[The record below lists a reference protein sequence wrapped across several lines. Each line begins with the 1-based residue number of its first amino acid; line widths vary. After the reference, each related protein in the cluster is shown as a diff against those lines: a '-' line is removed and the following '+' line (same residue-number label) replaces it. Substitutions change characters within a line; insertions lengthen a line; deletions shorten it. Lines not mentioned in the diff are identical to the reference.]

1 MAFTLLKNNFTG
13 GEWSPKL
20 EGRSDL
26 EGYRT
31 ACRAMENMRP
41 MVHGGAVM
49 RGGLEFVAECYKGN
63 KDVRLIEF
71 NYSTNVRYVLEF
83 GDGYIRVRRGSDGSI
98 AASVIPTPY
107 KAEDVFELQC
117 KQVNDWM
124 YIVHPSYAP
133 RKLTRNADTSWS
145 LIEVLWDYAPLRTEN
160 IDKALR
166 LKFENGA
173 LRADGHAPFT
183 SGHVGSY
190 FEVRNFVEGTEL
202 ELRLWPVPTHTAFLS
217 NPILVRGDW
226 DFVTSE
232 FWWGTV
238 YLERHRDINSG
249 GTASSGW
256 EVIRKWSGQSDR
268 NVSTSGKLDDED
280 GAVWLRIRYAS
291 RGSPYYDPAMRNVP
305 NSNMP
310 DRWKEAF
317 ARITTKDTWTK
328 GLVRVTAYHSPT
340 YVSAVVVGNNVPV
353 SNDWTERWS
362 EGAWSAHR
370 GFPTAIGFF
379 EQRMFYACNR
389 TQPQRVW
396 GSRSGD
402 FENFRMG
409 VNDNHAVAFDIAAT
423 EANPILWLDGM
434 QRIVLGTTGGEFTM
448 SGAAGGDRPL
458 TGTSVSI
465 RGQSAYGSAWYPPVR
480 ANDALIFVQR
490 QGKKLR
496 ELVFSLERDGM
507 LAPDLTVTAEH
518 LFTAYGVQDIAFV
531 RWPDPS
537 VVVAL
542 GDCLGWLTYDKESG
556 MQAWAKYTSH
566 NGIFESVCGIYG
578 EPIDQ
583 VWCVVRRKVGA
594 TWKRFIE
601 RFTPE
606 ATTKQDARYLDC
618 HKAGTVDYNWNGG
631 VFIAPAVINGETVR
645 LYLGGVVVGDYT
657 VVGGGIHVPDKL
669 RDQIKAKWAKAEAD
683 HGSGASIP
691 MRSYC
696 VGFPYKG
703 VIETMRL
710 EMDGESGS
718 VAGKQRRVSKLALRF
733 QNTGQGVRFGQPEGR
748 MEELIMRDAVDPTD
762 GTPPL
767 FTGEKV
773 TQFPLGYD
781 ADARVRVEQANPLP
795 FMLLGLAV
803 TAEITGA

>member
-13 GEWSPKL
+13 GEWSPLL

-26 EGYRT
+26 EGYRS
-31 ACRAMENMRP
+31 ACRRMENMRP

-49 RGGLEFVAECYKGN
+49 RGGLEFIAEARTGSKP
-63 KDVRLIEF
+63 VRLIAF
-71 NYSTNVRYVLEF
+71 NYSTNTRYVIEA
-83 GDGYIRVRRGSDGSI
+83 GDKYFRIRRGHDASI
-98 AASVIPTPY
+98 AANSIATPY
-107 KAEDVFELQC
+107 KAEDVFELQF

-124 YIVHPSYAP
+124 YIVHPEYAP
-133 RKLTRNADTSWS
+133 RKLMRNTDTNWT
-145 LIEVLWDYAPLRTEN
+145 LEEVLWDYAPLRTEN
-160 IDKALR
+160 LNQAVK
-166 LKFENGA
+166 LKFENNQLSAQG
-173 LRADGHAPFT
+173 DNVFT

-190 FEVRNFVEGTEL
+190 FEVRNFVEGAEL
-202 ELRLWPVPTHTAFLS
+202 ELKLWPAAQHTTFLS
-217 NPILVRGDW
+217 SAILVRGEW
-226 DFVTSE
+226 DFTTSE

-238 YLERHRDINSG
+238 YLERNRDINSG
-249 GTASSGW
+249 GVGPNGW

-280 GAVWLRIRYAS
+280 GAVWLRIRYS
-291 RGSPYYDPAMRNVP
+291 SKGNPYYDPAMGNIP

-310 DRWKEAF
+310 ERWKESF

-328 GLVRVTAYHSPT
+328 GLVRVTGYNSPT
-340 YVSAVVVGNNVPV
+340 SVNAVVVGNNVPV
-353 SNDWTERWS
+353 SAEWTQRWS

-370 GFPTAIGFF
+370 GFPTAVGFF
-379 EQRMFYACNR
+379 EQRMFYAGNR
-389 TQPQRVW
+389 AQPQRVW

-409 VNDNHAVAFDIAAT
+409 VADNHAVAFDIAAT

-434 QRIVLGTTGGEFTM
+434 QRIILGTSGGEFTM
-448 SGAAGGDRPL
+448 SGAASGDKPL

-465 RGQSAYGSAWYPPVR
+465 RGQSAYGSAWHSPVR

-490 QGKKLR
+490 QGTKLR

-518 LFTAYGVQDIAFV
+518 LFRAYGVQDLGFV

-537 VVVAL
+537 IAVAL
-542 GDCLGWLTYDKESG
+542 GDCLGWLTYDKEAG

-566 NGIFESVCGIYG
+566 NAIFESVCGIYG
-578 EPIDQ
+578 EPDEI
-583 VWCVVRRKVGA
+583 WCVVRRKVGN

-601 RFTPE
+601 RFAPE
-606 ATTKQDARYLDC
+606 ATTKAEARYLDC
-618 HKAGTVDYNWNGG
+618 HKSGTLDYNWNGG
-631 VFIAPAVINGETVR
+631 VFTSGGVINGEVVR

-657 VVGGGIHVPDKL
+657 VIGGGIHVPDKL

-710 EMDGESGS
+710 EIDGEQGS
-718 VAGKQRRVSKLALRF
+718 TAGKVRRIHKLALRF
-733 QNTGQGVRFGQPEGR
+733 QNTGQGVRYGQPDGR
-748 MEELIMRDAVDPTD
+748 MEELIFRDAVDPTD

-781 ADARVRVEQANPLP
+781 CDARVRVEQTSPLP

-803 TAEITGA
+803 TAEITGG